1 MLRLHMSLRVVAPC
15 CAAFLFALFTG
26 CHEKPEVDPSEYG
39 ETIPNLPVIK
49 DLPRYFPI
57 EDELETKECTIR
69 EEVEERTERELYS
82 SQGRSQEYSVI
93 EAERAQ
99 ASRQKDIEER
109 EERERKLREL
119 EEQSASA
126 DESKPADV
134 EPATEE
140 PAAEEPATEEPAAEE
155 PAAEEPAAEE
165 PAAEEPATEE
175 PTAEEPAT
183 EEPTAEE
190 PAAEE
195 PAAEETA
202 AEEPAE

>member
-1 MLRLHMSLRVVAPC
+1 MSLRVLASC
-15 CAAFLFALFTG
+15 CALSLLLISG
-26 CHEKPEVDPSEYG
+26 CKEKPEVDPSEYG
-39 ETIPNLPVIK
+39 ETIPNLPVVR
-49 DLPRYFPI
+49 DLPRYFPV
-57 EDELETKECTIR
+57 EDELETRECTIR

-119 EEQSASA
+119 EEQSANS
-126 DESKPADV
+126 DESKPADVEPADV

-140 PAAEEPATEEPAAEE
+140 PAAEESATEEPAAEE

-165 PAAEEPATEE
+165 PTAEE
-175 PTAEEPAT
+175 PTAEEPA
-183 EEPTAEE
+183 E
-190 PAAEE
+190 
-195 PAAEETA
+195 
-202 AEEPAE
+202 